1 MLNMVAFVSGRAL
14 AVGMALG
21 LTGGALLLVT
31 LPRANLP
38 CEVTVTYSSR
48 EFIPAGKH
56 AAWGRIV
63 ETTKQKVLRGRGS
76 FGPKSLSCNL
86 DLQRTEGV

>member
-1 MLNMVAFVSGRAL
+1 MKPSHTLAL
-14 AVGMALG
+14 GMALG

-38 CEVTVTYSSR
+38 CEVTVTYSTR
-48 EFIPAGKH
+48 DFIPAGKH

-63 ETTKQKVLRGRGS
+63 ETTKQKVLQGKGS
-76 FGPKSLSCNL
+76 FGPRSLVCDV